1 MDPEPHPFDASH
13 IYSRL
18 EQIQAELRSLADRVG
33 QLEQS
38 QRAAAPAKTVAPGLT
53 PPAPVIGRASPSVG
67 SETTVAP
74 SPASGGPTAAKP
86 APPVIVVPPPAGPW
100 RPEATDAFR
109 RFVHRDAIADAARR
123 AESSEATEMRLGATW
138 FNRIGAIILLLA
150 VAFFVKYSF
159 DQGWLGPTTRVLLGA
174 AAGLA
179 MVAGGEFALARKL
192 RQFAVGLIGGG
203 VAMLYVSAFAA
214 QSFYHLIGLNTAFAT
229 YCVITA
235 LGTIL
240 AVHGRLQALAI
251 LSLIGAFLTPPALST
266 GRNAQVELLTYLL
279 IVDIG
284 FLVVGA
290 LRTWPVLRVLAW
302 VGTALMYTGWYLNFY
317 SDDALWTTLGFI
329 GAFYAA
335 FHADALI
342 AARRGAGAS
351 VLQTLFLHANNGV
364 FFLSVY
370 VLARERYPHWM
381 GLFCV
386 CTGLTQ
392 WLAAW
397 AVRRADDASLRV
409 RTGLA
414 IDGAAILALAAP
426 IQFNHH
432 LVPLAWAA
440 QAVVCFWFARRVP
453 ETWLRVKALGI
464 LVAALLHLT
473 SEDLTSAVLNKT
485 LFETAGGL
493 WHFNWLIACF
503 CAVALAAYLGSIA
516 LAYRRSFS
524 TNDGQLA
531 IGLVALGT
539 AVLLGICAH
548 QYDRYVATLCWL
560 VFFVMGLGLGR
571 VATVARTVTVCI
583 AVLIGAKYLAWD
595 LGEAGTGP
603 WSALSGVLVN
613 RAMLLCLPCALALF
627 IARRWVT
634 SGRID
639 AISMEGRDRAGAGLA
654 VLAAMV
660 VIAAGTFE
668 ILRVFAFESIG
679 RSAARPEF
687 ARQVW
692 LSGWWSVSAIVTLV
706 IGLIGDLRGL
716 RYLSVA
722 LFGVTIVKAVVVDLS
737 YLEMIYRIVSFAVLG
752 VLLLVASLFYQKR
765 WIRLDRDRA
774 EGGPSETASGRTVE
788 PATRD
793 P

>member
-1 MDPEPHPFDASH
+1 MDPTSH
-13 IYSRL
+13 ESNPQELRDRL
-18 EQIQAELRSLADRVG
+18 DQIQIELRSLADRVG

-38 QRAAAPAKTVAPGLT
+38 QRAASTGKPVVSGLT
-53 PPAPVIGRASPSVG
+53 PPV
-67 SETTVAP
+67 P
-74 SPASGGPTAAKP
+74 SPVAAGPTAAMP
-86 APPVIVVPPPAGPW
+86 APPVVVVPPPGGPW
-100 RPEATDAFR
+100 RPEATEAFK
-109 RFVHRDAIADAARR
+109 RFVHRDAIADAAQR

-179 MVAGGEFALARKL
+179 MVASGEFALARKL

-214 QSFYHLIGLNTAFAT
+214 HSFYHLIGLNTAFAT
-229 YCVITA
+229 YCVISA

-266 GRNAQVELLTYLL
+266 GRNAQVELLSYLL

-290 LRTWPVLRVLAW
+290 LRAWPVLRVLAW
-302 VGTALMYTGWYLNFY
+302 LGTALMYVGWYLNFY
-317 SDDALWTTLGFI
+317 SEDALWTTLGFI

-335 FHADALI
+335 FHAEALI
-342 AARRGAGAS
+342 AARRGAAAS
-351 VLQTLFLHANNGV
+351 VLQTLLLHANNAV

-370 VLARERYPHWM
+370 ALAHDRYPDWM

-392 WLAAW
+392 WVAAW
-397 AVRRADDASLRV
+397 AVRRPDEASLRV

-426 IQFNHH
+426 IQFDHH
-432 LVPLAWAA
+432 LIPLAWAA

-453 ETWLRVKALGI
+453 GTWLRVKALGI
-464 LVAALLHLT
+464 LVGALLHLT

-503 CAVALAAYLGSIA
+503 GAVALAAYLGSIA
-516 LAYRRSFS
+516 LAYRRSLS
-524 TNDGQLA
+524 TNDSKLA
-531 IGLVALGT
+531 VALVAFGT

-548 QYDRYVATLCWL
+548 QYDRYIATICWL

-571 VATVARTVTVCI
+571 VAAIARTVAVCI

-603 WSALSGVLVN
+603 WSALSGVLAN
-613 RAMLLCLPCALALF
+613 RATLLCLPCALVLVL
-627 IARRWVT
+627 ARRCVT
-634 SGRID
+634 VGRID
-639 AISMEGRDRAGAGLA
+639 AISAEDRDRAAAGFA
-654 VLAAMV
+654 ILAAIV
-660 VIAAGTFE
+660 LIAAGTFE

-706 IGLIGDLRGL
+706 IGLVGDLRGL

-752 VLLLVASLFYQKR
+752 VLLLTASLFYQKW

-774 EGGPSETASGRTVE
+774 VGGSSETASARAIK
-788 PATRD
+788 PSTRD
-793 P
+793 H

>member
-1 MDPEPHPFDASH
+1 LLS
-13 IYSRL
+13 
-18 EQIQAELRSLADRVG
+18 DRIG

-38 QRAAAPAKTVAPGLT
+38 ERAATTSKAALSGLT
-53 PPAPVIGRASPSVG
+53 PPAPAVGRPPTSKPLESI
-67 SETTVAP
+67 
-74 SPASGGPTAAKP
+74 PASLPTAVGQTAAKP
-86 APPVIVVPPPAGPW
+86 TSVASAPPVIVVPPSPGGPW
-100 RPEATDAFR
+100 RPEATEAFK
-109 RFVHRDAIADAARR
+109 RFVHRDALADAAQR
-123 AESSEATEMRLGATW
+123 AQSSEATEMRLGATW

-174 AAGLA
+174 VAGLA
-179 MVAGGEFALARKL
+179 MVGGGEFALARKL

-251 LSLIGAFLTPPALST
+251 LALIGAFLTPPALST
-266 GRNAQVELLTYLL
+266 GRNAQVELLSYLL

-284 FLVVGA
+284 FLVVGT

-302 VGTALMYTGWYLNFY
+302 LGTALMYVGWFLRFY

-335 FHADALI
+335 FQAEALI

-351 VLQTLFLHANNGV
+351 MLQSLLLHANNGV

-370 VLARERYPHWM
+370 ALAHDRYPDWM

-386 CTGLTQ
+386 CTGLAQ

-397 AVRRADDASLRV
+397 AVRRPDDASLRV

-426 IQFNHH
+426 IQFDHH
-432 LVPLAWAA
+432 LIPLAWAA

-453 ETWLRVKALGI
+453 GTWLRVKALGI
-464 LVAALLHLT
+464 LVAALVHLAG
-473 SEDLTSAVLNKT
+473 EDLTSAVLNKT

-503 CAVALAAYLGSIA
+503 GAIAAAAYLGSIA
-516 LAYRRSFS
+516 LAYRRSFT
-524 TNDGQLA
+524 TNDGRLA
-531 IGLVALGT
+531 ILLVAFGT
-539 AVLLGICAH
+539 AVSLGICAH
-548 QYDRYVATLCWL
+548 QYDRYVATVCWL
-560 VFFVMGLGLGR
+560 IFFALGLGLGR
-571 VATVARTVTVCI
+571 VAPIARTIAVCI
-583 AVLIGAKYLAWD
+583 AVLTGAKYLAWD
-595 LGEAGTGP
+595 LGEAGTGT
-603 WSALSGVLVN
+603 WSTLSGVLVN
-613 RAMLLCLPCALALF
+613 RAMLPCLPIALALVL
-627 IARRWVT
+627 ARRCVMA
-634 SGRID
+634 GRID
-639 AISMEGRDRAGAGLA
+639 AIDTEDRGRTGAGFA
-654 VLAAMV
+654 VLAAIV
-660 VIAAGTFE
+660 IIAAGTFE

-706 IGLIGDLRGL
+706 IGLVGDLRGL

-737 YLEMIYRIVSFAVLG
+737 YLELIYRIVSFAVLG
-752 VLLLVASLFYQKR
+752 VLLLTASLFYQKR

-774 EGGPSETASGRTVE
+774 EGADGVE
-788 PATRD
+788 GIPK
-793 P
+793 